1 MALNFTTGVLVGDAS
16 PVDVRFRVG
25 SNDFY
30 ATLADIP
37 SGTLYRGLVVYDNV
51 DNQLVIYN
59 GDDYPL
65 SDTPERRAAIAAA
78 WEEVA
83 PGDQF
88 DEDRYRVELGFNIA
102 GSNVTSFQSLQN
114 GRILIPSDPV
124 DRTGLIKLVP
134 RATGHEIRNVR
145 ARVAVGAT
153 AFSPS
158 NPSTANIIP
167 APYDPDDTNHEY
179 SLTVEA
185 NMSGIW
191 VVELTFDEYDG
202 PAPDGNIVRTGEVQQ
217 LPFNIFN
224 QSVPIATG
232 DLPSA
237 NTFNAGDPATNIFG
251 NGDTVIFIND
261 GSDPLNADLV
271 DGLYR
276 LRQLPGAAFPT
287 SVPTNRRY
295 TLTTTNPASI
305 TRFVWE
311 LDEGQTVTD
320 TRHSRYTRGETVYI
334 QASCILITTGGDVF
348 VNPTQN
354 ILAHNVGG
362 TVQTIDPAGLGNEF
376 VPFPDTDELV
386 TFADVFPLRDI
397 ANSVT
402 PEDEQLFV
410 LEDPNTLTSA
420 LDRSDIA
427 VSVVIG
433 NRRLDRGTTANPGT
447 DANETLPIGFY
458 RYDLPNL
465 AWVRVESVAAGN
477 TTLRGEVDDEIS
489 TLVDNVSITQTGTTD
504 SIFNVNFLGVRLPQR
519 DLFLTA
525 LGVDLNAVNLITPT
539 LTTREV
545 TVFVNAFDGTATRD
559 VTVIIPDNSQ
569 VFASAAGVVNVTINN
584 RNTALFSGGNL
595 SRITYEGRLETS
607 LSGDIEVVG
616 AEAIDVNFDAAE
628 NRITISDQ
636 RDFTDFGGG
645 EGFSTRGQTHLY
657 RPPVNHL
664 QRDVRG
670 NGVLVQ
676 NDGGVFTT
684 ETPTVTDITVNN
696 TAEIE
701 FLNANQL
708 SVFEGVV
715 RGPRAFEDD
724 EFITSGQVNDALEV
738 RDNQINALNR
748 ILTTAITD
756 TEIPNRYQNF
766 RLRPDDRTDD
776 QRANGAVDS
785 RKAIL
790 NHMRQYRLEQYDP
803 TTDGAPIFERAHA
816 LVPRNDGPFALR
828 DFNRFGLHMTLSA
841 FNRGDYRTDLANN
854 NVRTTY
860 PLIFDDHFAARDDG
874 SFSIQQYSAGN
885 AIDFRV
891 TPDDTV
897 PNFERNLPIED
908 ISQPNAAQRALLGGD
923 NFDAGQ
929 FTGYPGLINPVFHV
943 QVQENFG
950 LRDDESVSSIPD
962 NHRGIVSMFRFA
974 GRTRHANVVWSLQ
987 NQNPDPVMAVN
998 SYIELGFYTRQGA
1011 RHDDVREDGWYF
1023 EHRNT
1028 DGTLTYDE
1036 VQDEHGTHI
1045 NIADGKAYSMAIV
1058 LADYQRR
1065 RASDGT
1071 HRRVRIHYAVA
1082 ELEPGNRGTTWTNLE
1097 AYRRI
1102 DTFVNA
1108 EDPDIGLI
1116 GSANPIIQFGAPG
1129 NVQSVNVSEFAGVI
1143 SEVMVGYTDFS
1154 TFNLTTGEDDNTPG
1168 LSRFLTHGGRGGA
1181 SENIGAYLSTSDRYY
1196 GLLNLNTRR
1205 PIAIERTNVLSV
1217 RVDPNTILKY
1227 RQDVDTEE
1235 GMSTFLPGIRIPFEG
1250 LVERPTPEQQV
1261 NGGALWDTI
1270 NNADG
1275 PQYVRPA
1282 TEVFIDQVAGPTV
1295 TVPGNTEDD
1304 DNTNDDDVVYRQHII
1319 PRGEFLPDTGGSGTS
1334 MTLLTLRETAD
1345 HNLDNSLTGGHP
1357 ECEVTALRI
1366 SSNPL
1371 RDAQRNYIELSQDFY
1386 DSELRSIIDG
1396 PDPTFDAGTGV
1407 ATIPK
1412 YTHGPFDINVHAIQN
1427 DEVRFENTSWGG
1439 TDTGFNVGSLGTEEE
1454 MEEFNGFFIFPQL
1467 ASKFTSDRNALPIN
1481 PEHSHLRLNF
1491 RNVDGDLIVREATI
1505 VTFNR
1510 TTGRIDWR
1518 FRTDAQLGSQDPSS
1532 RNDILPDGTTR
1543 DSENNLIP
1551 EVMIEPALTLDD
1563 NRFDNS
1569 LNDTDFFVNIIRN
1582 AEIPTSLLDVAHP
1595 ASVQLRFYADPTR
1608 TDNEAQVTVGVGSA
1622 IRVDATHQYWNTR
1635 RQVLTNIPMFATGE
1649 AGRIEAIQFFDT
1661 TLADPMNPDN
1671 TTRIWER
1678 VGDVAGPAQINPTEK
1693 ITLFLGQRGATFTL
1707 SGAVSGF
1714 REPDGTT
1721 ERSHIAT
1728 IYRTDSIDRYWWPT
1742 LRVLQDRSISQDD
1755 AAPNTPLGMWSNTPD
1770 LFESPG
1776 VRNESASII
1785 NLIG

>member
-65 SDTPERRAAIAAA
+65 SDTQPQRDAIAAA

-83 PGDQF
+83 PTQADQF
-88 DEDRYRVELGFNIA
+88 DEDRYRVEIGFAIPGTNA
-102 GSNVTSFQSLQN
+102 TSFQSLQN
-114 GRILIPSDPV
+114 GRILIPSDTI

-134 RATGHEIRNVR
+134 RATGHEIRNLR
-145 ARVAVGAT
+145 ARLSVGAT
-153 AFSPS
+153 PFA
-158 NPSTANIIP
+158 PSTANTDNIVGT
-167 APYDPDDTNHEY
+167 APDQEY
-179 SLTVEA
+179 SLTFGA
-185 NMSGIW
+185 NLSGIW
-191 VVELTFDEYDG
+191 VIELTFDEYDG
-202 PAPDGNIVRTGEVQQ
+202 PAPDGVLVGAANRTQA
-217 LPFNIFN
+217 
-224 QSVPIATG
+224 VPIG
-232 DLPSA
+232 VFNESIPIENESLPSA
-237 NTFNAGDPATNIFG
+237 NGFNAGFPATNIFAEG
-251 NGDTVIFIND
+251 ATVTLINTNTALL
-261 GSDPLNADLV
+261 P

-276 LRQLPGAAFPT
+276 LRAIDSAPTATTFP
-287 SVPTNRRY
+287 VVWPAEAIVGRRY
-295 TLTTTNPASI
+295 LFTDTTVSPA
-305 TRFVWE
+305 TQQRFIWDFDFVGSV
-311 LDEGQTVTD
+311 LDSREDKYTIPAGQTV
-320 TRHSRYTRGETVYI
+320 YI
-334 QASCILITTGGDVF
+334 APGSILIATDGEVW
-348 VNPTQN
+348 VNTSTNTLPY
-354 ILAHNVGG
+354 AVGG
-362 TVQTIDPAGLGNEF
+362 VPSGISAFT
-376 VPFPDTDELV
+376 PFPDASEDI
-386 TFADVFPLRDI
+386 TFADVFPSTNQL
-397 ANSVT
+397 
-402 PEDEQLFV
+402 DEQLFV
-410 LEDPNTLTSA
+410 LEDPNTLISA
-420 LDRSDIA
+420 LAGSDDTI
-427 VSVVIG
+427 SVMIG

-489 TLVDNVSITQTGTTD
+489 TLVDNVSITETGATD

-525 LGVDLNAVNLITPT
+525 LGVDLNAVNINTPT
-539 LTTREV
+539 PTTREV
-545 TVFVNAFDGTATRD
+545 TVFVNSFDGTATQD

-569 VFASAAGVVNVTINN
+569 VFATAAGVVNVTINN
-584 RNTALFSGGNL
+584 RNTVLFSGGNL
-595 SRITYEGRLETS
+595 SRITYQGRLETS

-756 TEIPNRYQNF
+756 TEIPNRYPNF
-766 RLRPDDRTDD
+766 RLRPDDRTDE

-950 LRDDESVSSIPD
+950 LRDDGSVSSIPD

-1227 RQDVDTEE
+1227 RQDVDTAE

-1270 NNADG
+1270 NDADG

-1371 RDAQRNYIELSQDFY
+1371 RDSQRNYIELSQDFY
-1386 DSELRSIIDG
+1386 DSELRTIIDG
-1396 PDPTFDAGTGV
+1396 PSPSFDADTGV

-1412 YTHGPFDINVHAIQN
+1412 YTHGGFDINVHAIQN

-1491 RNVDGDLIVREATI
+1491 RDVNGDLRVREATI

-1518 FRTDAQLGSQDPSS
+1518 FRTDAQLGSQVPSS
-1532 RNDILPDGTTR
+1532 RNNVLPDGS
-1543 DSENNLIP
+1543 DVNFP
-1551 EVMIEPALTLDD
+1551 EVIVEPALTLDD
-1563 NRFDNS
+1563 RRFDTS
-1569 LNDTDFFVNIIRN
+1569 LNDTDFFVNIIEN
-1582 AEIPTSLLDVAHP
+1582 AHIPDSLLEVAHP

-1608 TDNEAQVTVGVGSA
+1608 ADNEAQVTVGVGSV

-1635 RQVLTNIPMFATGE
+1635 RQVINNIPMFATG
-1649 AGRIEAIQFFDT
+1649 AIGLSEAIQFFDT

-1693 ITLFLGQRGATFTL
+1693 ITLFLGLVGATATL
-1707 SGAVSGF
+1707 STQTSGLNN
-1714 REPDGTT
+1714 EHISTT
-1721 ERSHIAT
+1721 
-1728 IYRTDSIDRYWWPT
+1728 YRTGDTDRYWWPT
-1742 LRVLQDRSISQDD
+1742 LRVDTSGTIFE
-1755 AAPNTPLGMWSNTPD
+1755 TPGAGNSTLGMWSNIP
-1770 LFESPG
+1770 
-1776 VRNESASII
+1776 NIYESAGTRNTLANII